1 MSTVVC
7 KGLQSCLEP
16 HLLETT
22 TLRLKLISPS
32 SIGKNRGSSVLDS
45 RTKEIRDKCHN
56 EDIKSTP
63 TNVSNT
69 QISSNLEIGSWN
81 FLQSL
86 SNSPQIPQKPI
97 GNIESPYVHPFKPS
111 SFSRLSDKSLELC
124 TESLGSE
131 TGSDT
136 IESSILSL
144 DLENGK
150 SFTRERKSTRVNS
163 VSRKENSR
171 NFPPPLTS
179 ISGSNHVLV
188 RSHCEGGRLVIK
200 AIESPPSHTCFQVE
214 RSQGRLR
221 LSFMK
226 NDYDSKFG
234 IEKGVESNEEDEIPG
249 LENGG
254 EICKEIQED
263 NEDEYEEGGGDEES
277 DGYLWKD
284 MEGNGFDVEEK
295 MGMEKLQRP
304 SRCKESRHGDKGLC
318 KWEGFWVATS

>member
-7 KGLQSCLEP
+7 KGFQSCLEP
-16 HLLETT
+16 QLLETT
-22 TLRLKLISPS
+22 TLRLKLISPN
-32 SIGKNRGSSVLDS
+32 SIAKNREPSVFDS
-45 RTKEIRDKCHN
+45 HTNEIRDKCHN
-56 EDIKSTP
+56 DDIKISP
-63 TNVSNT
+63 TNVTNS
-69 QISSNLEIGSWN
+69 QISSNLEMGSWN

-97 GNIESPYVHPFKPS
+97 GNIESPYVDPFKPS

-144 DLENGK
+144 DLENEI
-150 SFTRERKSTRVNS
+150 SFTRERKSSRVNS
-163 VSRKENSR
+163 ASRKENSR

-188 RSHCEGGRLVIK
+188 RSHCEGGRLIIK

-221 LSFMK
+221 LSYMK

-234 IEKGVESNEEDEIPG
+234 VEESVESNEEDDIPE

-254 EICKEIQED
+254 EICEEIQED
-263 NEDEYEEGGGDEES
+263 NEEEYEGGGDEES
-277 DGYLWKD
+277 DGYLRKD
-284 MEGNGFDVEEK
+284 MEGNSFDVEEK
-295 MGMEKLQRP
+295 MGIEKLQTP
-304 SRCKESRHGDKGLC
+304 SRCKENRHGDKGLC